1 MRTVGKEW
9 NEDSG
14 ERMERGQGLR
24 NNKRG
29 EPNMS
34 STAALHL
41 VSLQDNLNLMCDTSR
56 YSLTTQHALS
66 QLNEKE
72 IPFELIEVWEP
83 FYVLVPLFQWV
94 GGGV

>member
-1 MRTVGKEW
+1 MRTVEKEWNEDSGEEW

-34 STAALHL
+34 STAVHL
-41 VSLQDNLNLMCDTSR
+41 VS
-56 YSLTTQHALS
+56 A
-66 QLNEKE
+66 
-72 IPFELIEVWEP
+72 
-83 FYVLVPLFQWV
+83 
-94 GGGV
+94 G